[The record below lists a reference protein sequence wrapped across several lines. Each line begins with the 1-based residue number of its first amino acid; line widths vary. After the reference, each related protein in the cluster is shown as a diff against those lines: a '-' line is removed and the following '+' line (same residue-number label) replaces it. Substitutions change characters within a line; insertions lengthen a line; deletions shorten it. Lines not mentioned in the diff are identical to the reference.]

1 MNAYI
6 ITIGDELL
14 IGQTVDTN
22 STWMGQELNK
32 IGVWVKR
39 RLAVGDLPE
48 EIISALDEALS
59 VADVVLITGGL
70 GPTKDDLTKH
80 VLCKYFGG
88 ELVMNEEVL
97 HQVTTMFTAR
107 NLPMLDVNKL
117 QAMVPNNAKTLI
129 NKMGT
134 APGMLWQ
141 IPFSN
146 GEVLGMRLIVA
157 MPGVPFEM
165 KHIMQTHILPLL
177 VEKSNTQVL
186 HQTLVTAGIGESFL
200 AKKIEAWE
208 NQLPKNIKLAYL
220 PSIGMVKLRLT
231 MLGKKNE
238 NLQAPL
244 SHQFEQL
251 KTLVAD
257 NLFADNDE
265 PLEEAIGKIL
275 LQNNATLSVAESCT
289 GGFIASK
296 IVSVNGSSRYFEGG
310 VVSYSYNAKQN
321 LLHVKKQTLETFGAV
336 SEECVIEM
344 CKGVLEKF
352 HTTYSIAV
360 SGIAGPDGGTDDKPV
375 GTVWIAVGSEKNV
388 VAKRFSFSKERFR
401 NIELTYV
408 FAIKMLMDE
417 IKKINQ

>member
-14 IGQTVDTN
+14 IGQTIDTN
-22 STWMGQELNK
+22 SSWMGQELNK
-32 IGVWVKR
+32 NGVWVKR
-39 RLAVGDLPE
+39 RLAVGDMPE
-48 EIISALDEALS
+48 EIISALSEALS
-59 VADVVLITGGL
+59 MADVVLITGGL

-88 ELVMNEEVL
+88 ELIMNEEVL
-97 HQVTTMFTAR
+97 QQVTAMFAAR
-107 NLPMLDVNKL
+107 NLPMLDVNRK
-117 QAMVPNNAKTLI
+117 QALVPNNCTTLI
-129 NKMGT
+129 NAVGT
-134 APGMLWQ
+134 APGMLWNLQ
-141 IPFSN
+141 EKI
-146 GEVLGMRLIVA
+146 IVA

-165 KHIMQTHILPLL
+165 KHLMQVHVLPLL
-177 VEKSNTQVL
+177 EEKSNTQVL

-208 NQLPKNIKLAYL
+208 DALPANIKLAYL

-231 MLGKKNE
+231 IKGNKE
-238 NLQAPL
+238 DDLQTPL
-244 SHQFEQL
+244 LHQFEIL

-257 NLFADNDE
+257 HLFADNDE
-265 PLEEAIGKIL
+265 PLEEAIGKML
-275 LQNNATLSVAESCT
+275 LHNNATLSVAESCT

-296 IVSVNGSSRYFEGG
+296 IVSVKGSSKYFEGG
-310 VVSYSYNAKQN
+310 VVSYSYAAKQN
-321 LLHVKKQTLETFGAV
+321 LLEVNKQTLEKFGAV
-336 SEECVIEM
+336 SEECVTEM

-352 HTTYSIAV
+352 KTTYSIAV